1 MNETGKRN
9 KIMIIGAAIL
19 DVLVSPAEKEVFETG
34 SSPAEDIRISFG
46 GDAMNEASVLA
57 ALGKKVY
64 LETVIGNDAEGRM
77 IQNRCEELGIEL
89 CDKVSREEMRTG
101 VNVVLVQKNG
111 ERNFLTNRNGS
122 LRNLKLEDIRRP
134 YPEDIGILCF
144 ASIFVFP
151 EIGKKELV
159 KIFQQ
164 AKEQEII
171 ICADMTKRKKGETV
185 EDLAEALSYVDY
197 LIPNEEEVFL
207 LTGEKNVEE
216 AANVLHQVGIK
227 HVIIKCGSRGC
238 YVSSKDKKMQIPAVE
253 GIRPVDTT
261 GAGDSFA
268 AGFIYGLSQ
277 GWSLEESARFGNE
290 CGARAVQQIGATT
303 WITM

>member
-111 ERNFLTNRNGS
+111 
-122 LRNLKLEDIRRP
+122 
-134 YPEDIGILCF
+134 
-144 ASIFVFP
+144 
-151 EIGKKELV
+151 
-159 KIFQQ
+159 
-164 AKEQEII
+164 
-171 ICADMTKRKKGETV
+171 
-185 EDLAEALSYVDY
+185 
-197 LIPNEEEVFL
+197 
-207 LTGEKNVEE
+207 
-216 AANVLHQVGIK
+216 
-227 HVIIKCGSRGC
+227 
-238 YVSSKDKKMQIPAVE
+238 
-253 GIRPVDTT
+253 
-261 GAGDSFA
+261 
-268 AGFIYGLSQ
+268 
-277 GWSLEESARFGNE
+277 
-290 CGARAVQQIGATT
+290 
-303 WITM
+303 